1 MCTKGRRQSPVNL
14 EPNKLLFDPNLRVL
28 HMDKHRVNGILTNTG
43 HSVLFTV
50 DNTTRQHVNFTG
62 GPLSY
67 KYQLH
72 HIHIHYG
79 LHDDMGSEHT
89 INGHTFPAE
98 VTISFIY

>member
-1 MCTKGRRQSPVNL
+1 M
-14 EPNKLLFDPNLRVL
+14 
-28 HMDKHRVNGILTNTG
+28 VNGVLTNTG
-43 HSVLFTV
+43 HSVLFRV

-79 LHDDMGSEHT
+79 LDDGMGSEHT

-98 VTISFIY
+98 MKNLKVISDFRETHSIIYMR